1 MKKRDIVTL
10 WRTCILLGQFVQIRE
25 PSCSDGTSVYH
36 CSRSN
41 GLVLN
46 WEFELTGATTLIR
59 PRDEAVRT
67 INVGSAVVT
76 LTRTSVTDTSIN
88 VTATISYSDTV
99 ILNGTYMDC
108 NGEKL
113 YISDNLPSKY
123 FLFRLVYKI
132 NIDI

>member
-10 WRTCILLGQFVQIRE
+10 CRTCILLGQFVQIRE

-36 CSRSN
+36 CSRN
-41 GLVLN
+41 DGLVLN
-46 WEFELTGATTLIR
+46 LEFELTGVTTLIR
-59 PRDEAVRT
+59 PTSGAVT
-67 INVGSAVVT
+67 TVDVGSAVVT
-76 LTRTSVTDTSIN
+76 LTRISVTDTSIN

-113 YISDNLPSKY
+113 YISASLPSKY

-132 NIDI
+132 NNDF